1 MNNYDIAVIGGGFS
15 GCAAALAAARNG
27 ASVILIERINA
38 LGGAPA
44 TMFVNPFMRN
54 ATIIGE
60 DTEPTQLSQGI
71 FKELVGELR
80 ARGAMFG
87 NSFNPEYLKLIL
99 NRKMREAGVDLL
111 FNSYFVSASR
121 TGGSITEITVA
132 NKSGL
137 VRVGAKIFI
146 DCTGDAD
153 VAFSAGFP
161 TRHGRPGD
169 GLCQPMT
176 LCFLIGNVDTATFDS
191 ELPNVVKLWLEEKK
205 SGNIKNPMD
214 GIMLFHTCFPDIIQ
228 LNATR
233 IVKRDPVDC
242 FDITESDIEAREQ
255 MFELLEFLRK
265 RLPSCAKADI
275 LGSAVQTGVRESR
288 MIDGEYTI
296 TSEELVACA
305 RFPDA
310 IAAGNY
316 DIDIHNPEGSGTSH
330 YFFPKGEYYTIPYRA
345 LIPKGAKNLLVAGR
359 CISAT
364 HEAQASVRIMPIVC
378 TLGEA
383 AGTAAALAAASGLP
397 VAEINTEQLR
407 ETLRAQGAFLGC

>member
-1 MNNYDIAVIGGGFS
+1 MKNYDIAVIGGGFS

-132 NKSGL
+132 NESGL

-169 GLCQPMT
+169 GL
-176 LCFLIGNVDTATFDS
+176 
-191 ELPNVVKLWLEEKK
+191 
-205 SGNIKNPMD
+205 
-214 GIMLFHTCFPDIIQ
+214 
-228 LNATR
+228 
-233 IVKRDPVDC
+233 
-242 FDITESDIEAREQ
+242 
-255 MFELLEFLRK
+255 
-265 RLPSCAKADI
+265 
-275 LGSAVQTGVRESR
+275 
-288 MIDGEYTI
+288 
-296 TSEELVACA
+296 
-305 RFPDA
+305 
-310 IAAGNY
+310 
-316 DIDIHNPEGSGTSH
+316 
-330 YFFPKGEYYTIPYRA
+330 
-345 LIPKGAKNLLVAGR
+345 
-359 CISAT
+359 
-364 HEAQASVRIMPIVC
+364 
-378 TLGEA
+378 
-383 AGTAAALAAASGLP
+383 
-397 VAEINTEQLR
+397 
-407 ETLRAQGAFLGC
+407 

>member
-1 MNNYDIAVIGGGFS
+1 MKNYDIAVIGGGFS
-15 GCAAALAAARNG
+15 GSAAALAAARNG

-44 TMFVNPFMRN
+44 TMFVNPFMPN
-54 ATIIGE
+54 ETVLGD
-60 DTEPTQLSQGI
+60 DTEITQLSQGI

-80 ARGAMFG
+80 AHGAMFR
-87 NSFNPEYLKLIL
+87 NSFNQEYLKLIL

-121 TGGSITEITVA
+121 TGDSITDITVA

-137 VRVGAKIFI
+137 VRVGAKVFI

-153 VAFSAGFP
+153 VAFAAGFP

-191 ELPNVVKLWLEEKK
+191 ELPNVVNLWLEEKK

-233 IVKRDPVDC
+233 IVKHDPVDC
-242 FDITESDIEAREQ
+242 FEVTDADIEAREQ

-275 LGSAVQTGVRESR
+275 LSSAVQTGVRESR

-296 TSEELVACA
+296 TSEELVACT

-316 DIDIHNPEGSGTSH
+316 DIDIHNPEGTGTSH

-383 AGTAAALAAASGLP
+383 AGTAAAISVASGLP
-397 VAEINTEQLR
+397 VAEIDTEHLR
-407 ETLRAQGAFLGC
+407 ETLKAQGAFLGC